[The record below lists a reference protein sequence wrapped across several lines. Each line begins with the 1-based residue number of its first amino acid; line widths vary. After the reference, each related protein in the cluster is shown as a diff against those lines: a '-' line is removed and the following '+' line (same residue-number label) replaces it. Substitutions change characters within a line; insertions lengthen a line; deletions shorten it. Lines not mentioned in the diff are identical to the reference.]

1 MGGDK
6 LKPKDIGKGMGLTW
20 SEDYYKTPLKSTDW
34 KGQISGDW
42 KPYEPSKVS
51 TGWSIDPGAKQTSY
65 DPMQGDVMSKMSAL
79 MKGEAYAPGNVMKT
93 SYDPMQGD
101 VMSRLGQLMK
111 GGAYTA
117 EGKQKMI
124 AGAMTP
130 VQEMAQ
136 QMKQQAAEGA
146 YARGLGQSG
155 VLQRSEG
162 LIDKATLARMAEV
175 TGSVELAAAENSSRV
190 AMDAIQAYQ
199 QGQASERDV
208 NLSIERLKFDAH
220 SEAART
226 ALDALAAYQTG
237 RMSEQDFNLSVERL
251 KLENAQTNAQYAQE
265 YESLK
270 AQINLDDRKMQIML
284 AELEQAAYATDAD
297 REIAEMQI
305 RNNYNLSVDQLI
317 LARDVARVQGKQKGI
332 QIAINVIG
340 AVEGTIGGKEK
351 K

>member
-6 LKPKDIGKGMGLTW
+6 LKPKDIGKDMNLKW

-42 KPYEPSKVS
+42 KPYDPSKVS
-51 TGWSIDPGAKQTSY
+51 TGWSID
-65 DPMQGDVMSKMSAL
+65 QGV
-79 MKGEAYAPGNVMKT
+79 GKT

-101 VMSRLGQLMK
+101 YMAKMSALMKGEGYKPGDIKGTSYDPMQGGVMAKLAQLMK

-124 AGAMTP
+124 AGAMAP
-130 VQEMAQ
+130 VREEAEL
-136 QMKQQAAEGA
+136 MKQQAAEGA

-155 VLQRSEG
+155 VLSRSEG

-175 TGSVELAAAENSSRV
+175 TGTVELAAAENSTKV
-190 AMDAIQAYQ
+190 AFDAITAYQ

-208 NLSIERLKFDAH
+208 NLSIETLKAGID

-226 ALDALAAYQTG
+226 ALDALGAYQFG
-237 RMSEQDFNLSVERL
+237 QMSERDFNLSVEKL
-251 KLENAQTNAQYAQE
+251 KLENAQTNAQYAQS
-265 YESLK
+265 YENLK
-270 AQINLDDRKMQIML
+270 AQINLSDREMQLML
-284 AELEQAAYATDAD
+284 AELEQAAYATDAN

-305 RNNYNLSVDQLI
+305 RNNFNLSVDQLI
-317 LARDVARVQGKQKGI
+317 LARDNAEIHAKHKNTQMIVDL
-332 QIAINVIG
+332 IG
-340 AVEGTIGGKEK
+340 ATAQAVGGEE
-351 K
+351 